1 MTALT
6 RGWVGRLD
14 EALGFAGEAEL
25 RGREVAHPL
34 TLAYTLGGI
43 GILYQLVGDVE
54 RAEGTAQELV
64 TVAREHALPM
74 WLAWGRTMRGWALL
88 ERGRADEG
96 MAEITVGVAGAE
108 VAHSSV
114 MKIHFL
120 SQLGETFGRLGYVS
134 EGVTMVEEGFAELD
148 WTDERVSEA
157 ELHRSRGLLHLA
169 GEGESLMAEACF
181 RRGIEVARGQQAL
194 LLELRSATALAGLL
208 ADQGRAGEAHVL
220 LEDVIGR
227 FTQGLGTPVLQSASD
242 LLERIRGASG

>member
-1 MTALT
+1 MA
-6 RGWVGRLD
+6 GSLD
-14 EALGFAGEAEL
+14 EALEFAGEAEL

-64 TVAREHALPM
+64 TVASEHALPM

-88 ERGRADEG
+88 ERGRAEEG

-120 SQLGETFGRLGYVS
+120 SQLGETFGRLGYVN
-134 EGVTMVEEGFAELD
+134 EGVTMVEEGFADLD

-169 GEGESLMAEACF
+169 GNDGRPGPRRAFGGGSTWHAGSRRSCSSCARPPPSRSSWSARHGPTRRACSW
-181 RRGIEVARGQQAL
+181 RR
-194 LLELRSATALAGLL
+194 
-208 ADQGRAGEAHVL
+208 
-220 LEDVIGR
+220 
-227 FTQGLGTPVLQSASD
+227 
-242 LLERIRGASG
+242 

>member
-1 MTALT
+1 
-6 RGWVGRLD
+6 
-14 EALGFAGEAEL
+14 
-25 RGREVAHPL
+25 
-34 TLAYTLGGI
+34 
-43 GILYQLVGDVE
+43 
-54 RAEGTAQELV
+54 
-64 TVAREHALPM
+64 
-74 WLAWGRTMRGWALL
+74 MRGWALL

-169 GEGESLMAEACF
+169 GEGESVKAEACF
-181 RRGIEVARGQQAL
+181 RRGIDVARRQQAL
-194 LLELRSATALAGLL
+194 LLELRSTTALAELL
-208 ADQGRAGEAHVL
+208 VGEARADEARVL
-220 LEDVIGR
+220 LEDVTGR
-227 FTQGLGTPVLQSASD
+227 FTQGLGTPVLQKASG
-242 LLERIRGASG
+242 LLERIDGARG